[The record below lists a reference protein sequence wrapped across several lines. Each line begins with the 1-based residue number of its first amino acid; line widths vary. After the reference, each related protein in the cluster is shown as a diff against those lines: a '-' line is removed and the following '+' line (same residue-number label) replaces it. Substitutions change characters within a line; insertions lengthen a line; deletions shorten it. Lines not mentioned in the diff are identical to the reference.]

1 MNNQTSSNNRSF
13 LQRPG
18 AVLYDDPDEALEQI
32 TGGTVTSS
40 TTTSA
45 VVGTPEDLVAAIR
58 QVAEVTGGSSASLT
72 TGPIVKTRCG
82 PGTWLPAT

>member
-1 MNNQTSSNNRSF
+1 MNKQTSSNNRSF

-45 VVGTPEDLVAAIR
+45 VVGTPEDLVVAIR
-58 QVAEVTGGSSASLT
+58 QVAEVAGGFGKVIGFAHDWANREDTLRSWDL
-72 TGPIVKTRCG
+72 V
-82 PGTWLPAT
+82 